1 MDTIPMYKRLF
12 GYHYTTGD
20 SQQYTREYTWEDWVA
35 ASWMLD
41 RTPGTSHANII
52 NAIYDFFKEHPEKL
66 LEGGPAKEQ
75 GCTVDQLRMFFQ
87 VGIRK
92 PTWWI

>member
-12 GYHYTTGD
+12 GYHYTNGG
-20 SQQYTREYTWEDWVA
+20 SQQYTREYTWED
-35 ASWMLD
+35 SRMID

-52 NAIYDFFKEHPEKL
+52 NAIYNFFKEHPEKL

-75 GCTVDQLRMFFQ
+75 GCTVDQLRMFSE
-87 VGIRK
+87 
-92 PTWWI
+92 